1 MDGSRTVGCVCACE
15 RASALPRPPPPP
27 TPRQPRVHTTRW
39 PGWRGAR
46 VAPGAFPRGR
56 STREHVSLIV
66 FFLSH
71 LEQTSRSQPFKTSYM
86 TVFVKKNFFQY
97 SSFWDCA
104 KRIVSY
110 DKLILKFFLFISKRK
125 LLIKLYESK
134 EAKQLRVNRC
144 YWIIFTDNQITLH
157 CSITTIKMK

>member
-1 MDGSRTVGCVCACE
+1 MGAVRWGVCVRAREPAPSPARPRRRRRGSRAFTQPVGPDGAVLASR
-15 RASALPRPPPPP
+15 RAPSREDDRRAN
-27 TPRQPRVHTTRW
+27 TY
-39 PGWRGAR
+39 
-46 VAPGAFPRGR
+46 R
-56 STREHVSLIV
+56 SLF

-134 EAKQLRVNRC
+134 EAKQLRVTRC
-144 YWIIFTDNQITLH
+144 YWIIFTNNQITLH